1 MADNIETNPG
11 TGGAV
16 VPEVVPTRAGGGGGK
31 AFRVTHD
38 RQASPYKDARDTAA
52 ELLSALTIEPSKEA
66 EPAPIAAEKIKP
78 IESANRRDATPEI
91 LADIQASN
99 AAQSAMAQAMR
110 GVEAQ
115 LRAALIA
122 QDMDEDEAIALVLIL
137 AEA

>member
-1 MADNIETNPG
+1 MIALWLA
-11 TGGAV
+11 TGLLTGAGAAV
-16 VPEVVPTRAGGGGGK
+16 TPEPIPLKAGGGGGK
-31 AFRVTHD
+31 AFRVTND

-66 EPAPIAAEKIKP
+66 DAPEVVEAPKP
-78 IESANRRDATPEI
+78 VKARRDATPEI